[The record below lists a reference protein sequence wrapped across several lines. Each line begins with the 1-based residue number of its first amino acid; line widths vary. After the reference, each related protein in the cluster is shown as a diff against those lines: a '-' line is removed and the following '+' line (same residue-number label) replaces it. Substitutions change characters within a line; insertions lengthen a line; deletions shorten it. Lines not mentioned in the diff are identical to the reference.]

1 MNCRVPDD
9 DGQTGRRVVL
19 VLLGVAGLV
28 LKSSYQGPLAE
39 VVHSFAGN
47 FAASFAVYFLAAIAV
62 SRHGAGRLAAAT
74 AALAIVEVFEVTDG
88 FGVMSNVYDPVDLL
102 ANAAGVGAALA
113 ADQVGRWPATSAG
126 TGPAAP

>member
-1 MNCRVPDD
+1 M
-9 DGQTGRRVVL
+9 TAGRTKRVVL

-39 VVHSFAGN
+39 VVHSYAGN
-47 FAASFAVYFLAAIAV
+47 VVASFAVYFLAAMEV
-62 SRHGAGRLAAAT
+62 SRWGAGRLAAAT
-74 AALAIVEVFEVTDG
+74 VALAIVEAFEVTDG

-113 ADQVGRWPATSAG
+113 ADHVALRPATSAG
-126 TGPAAP
+126 AGPAAP